1 MNKHTKKLIAPI
13 VITVLIVCY
22 YFMYIWLGV
31 YIDEMPTIMK
41 IILIIFG
48 IGFIGLSIYMLFER
62 IGEIKGGE
70 EDDLSKYWLHFW

>member
-13 VITVLIVCY
+13 IITILIVCY
-22 YFMYIWLGV
+22 YLIYLWMGV

-41 IILIIFG
+41 VLLIIIG
-48 IGFIGLSIYMLFER
+48 IGFIGLSVYMLFER

-70 EDDLSKYWLHFW
+70 EDDLSKY

>member
-1 MNKHTKKLIAPI
+1 M
-13 VITVLIVCY
+13 
-22 YFMYIWLGV
+22 GV

-48 IGFIGLSIYMLFER
+48 VGFIGLSIYMLYER

-70 EDDLSKYWLHFW
+70 EDDLSKY